1 MGIPGH
7 RAKDARSRDGAY
19 HRPIT
24 SDHTPIRL
32 FLADVDGTLVTQE
45 KVLTDDAVAAV
56 RSLRQAG
63 VLFAITSG
71 RPPRGMEMLIEPL
84 QLDTPIAAFNGG
96 LLVDKD
102 MQVIEQRVI
111 PETLVVP
118 VADLMKSF
126 DLAVWLYRGADW
138 YVPDPKGPHVDREAW
153 TVKFA
158 PKVMKR
164 GLDGLTDGV
173 VKLVGVSDDHDAI
186 DKAAKAAVEKF
197 GDHVTAAASQPYYLD
212 VTHPQ
217 ANKGAVALYL
227 AQRYK
232 LEPEEIAT
240 IGDQPNDILMFDHS
254 GLSIAMGNAD
264 PQAKEAAKEISRSN
278 EEEGFAYAVEH
289 FVLPAASS

>member
-1 MGIPGH
+1 
-7 RAKDARSRDGAY
+7 
-19 HRPIT
+19 
-24 SDHTPIRL
+24 
-32 FLADVDGTLVTQE
+32 
-45 KVLTDDAVAAV
+45 
-56 RSLRQAG
+56 
-63 VLFAITSG
+63 
-71 RPPRGMEMLIEPL
+71 
-84 QLDTPIAAFNGG
+84 
-96 LLVDKD
+96 
-102 MQVIEQRVI
+102 
-111 PETLVVP
+111 
-118 VADLMKSF
+118 
-126 DLAVWLYRGADW
+126 VWLYRGADW
-138 YVPDPKGPHVDREAW
+138 YVPDPEGPHVDREAW
-153 TVKFA
+153 TVKFD

-164 GLDGLTDGV
+164 GLDGLTEGV
-173 VKLVGVSDDHDAI
+173 VKLVGVSDDHDAV
-186 DKAAKAAVEKF
+186 DKAAKAAVERF

>member
-1 MGIPGH
+1 
-7 RAKDARSRDGAY
+7 
-19 HRPIT
+19 
-24 SDHTPIRL
+24 
-32 FLADVDGTLVTQE
+32 VDGTLVTQD
-45 KVLTDDAVAAV
+45 KVLTHDAVAAV
-56 RSLRQAG
+56 RSLREAG
-63 VLFAITSG
+63 VLFAVTSG
-71 RPPRGMEMLIEPL
+71 RPPRGMEMLVEPL
-84 QLDTPIAAFNGG
+84 DLESPIAAFNGG
-96 LLVDKD
+96 LTVDPD
-102 MQVIEQRVI
+102 LEVLQEHAL
-111 PETLVVP
+111 PEHIVKP
-118 VADLMKSF
+118 VADHMKSYAL
-126 DLAVWLYRGADW
+126 DVWLYRGQDW

-153 TVKFA
+153 TVKFD
-158 PKVMKR
+158 PRVMKR

-186 DKAAKAAVEKF
+186 AAAAEAAQEKF
-197 GDHVTAAASQPYYLD
+197 GHHVTAAASQPYYLD

-264 PQAKEAAKEISRSN
+264 PEAKEAAKEISRSN

-289 FVLPAASS
+289 FVLPAASA

>member
-1 MGIPGH
+1 M
-7 RAKDARSRDGAY
+7 
-19 HRPIT
+19 
-24 SDHTPIRL
+24 
-32 FLADVDGTLVTQE
+32 DGTLVTQE

-56 RSLRQAG
+56 RSLHDAG

-84 QLDTPIAAFNGG
+84 QLETPIAAFNGG

-102 MQVIEQRVI
+102 MRVIEQRVI
-111 PETLVVP
+111 PQNLVVP
-118 VADLMKSF
+118 VADLMQSF
-126 DLAVWLYRGADW
+126 DLVVWLYRGADW

-186 DKAAKAAVEKF
+186 DRAARAAVEKF

-227 AQRYK
+227 AKRYD
-232 LEPEEIAT
+232 LRPEEIAT

-264 PQAKEAAKEISRSN
+264 PQVKKAARRVTASN
-278 EEEGFAYAVEH
+278 EDDGFAKAVER
-289 FVLPAASS
+289 FVLPTVAR